1 MQTTI
6 AAIATPLG
14 TGGLGVVRLSGPRAY
29 EIAARVFVPV
39 SGRDIRCQK
48 GYTALLGRVERTLP
62 DGGREMLDQAVALF
76 FRAPKSYT
84 GEDAVELSCHGGVAV
99 LQETLRA
106 LLDAG
111 AELAGP
117 GEFSKRA
124 VLAGK
129 MTLTQAE
136 GVMDLI
142 NAQTRQGAAAALSAM
157 DGRLYRHAAA
167 IRADLVD
174 LAAHLAAYVDYPDE
188 DIPQLEEGVL
198 SDRLQQ
204 AADQLSALL
213 QSFDTGSMIRN
224 GIDTAIVG
232 KPNVGK
238 STLMNL
244 LAGYQR
250 SIVTQVPGTT
260 RDVVEDRVQ
269 LGEVTLNLADTAGI
283 RETDDLVE
291 QLGVQRS
298 REKLARAQLVLAL
311 FDGSVPLDEEDR
323 QLLSQIG
330 DKPCIAVINKQDK
343 AQRLDVEAVRAQIPD
358 LVTMS
363 AREERGVEELERA
376 ILRKLRLEKIDLQ
389 NGLLI
394 NERQRQA
401 TGRAAARVVDGLDAL
416 WAGMTYDA
424 VAVEIDE
431 AIAALSELTGESAG
445 EQVIDAV
452 FANFCVG
459 K

>member
-1 MQTTI
+1 M
-6 AAIATPLG
+6 
-14 TGGLGVVRLSGPRAY
+14 LS
-29 EIAARVFVPV
+29 
-39 SGRDIRCQK
+39 
-48 GYTALLGRVERTLP
+48 TLP
-62 DGGREMLDQAVALF
+62 Q
-76 FRAPKSYT
+76 RAPCTANASSCLLYT
-84 GEDAVELSCHGGVAV
+84 S
-99 LQETLRA
+99 
-106 LLDAG
+106 
-111 AELAGP
+111 
-117 GEFSKRA
+117 
-124 VLAGK
+124 
-129 MTLTQAE
+129 
-136 GVMDLI
+136 
-142 NAQTRQGAAAALSAM
+142 
-157 DGRLYRHAAA
+157 
-167 IRADLVD
+167 D

-188 DIPQLEEGVL
+188 DIPQLEESVL

-298 REKLARAQLVLAL
+298 REKLERAQLVLAL

-330 DKPCIAVINKQDK
+330 AKPCIAVINKQDK

-363 AREERGVEELERA
+363 AREERGVEELEQA

-401 TGRAAARVVDGLDAL
+401 TSRAAARVVDGLDAL
-416 WAGMTYDA
+416 RAGMTYDA